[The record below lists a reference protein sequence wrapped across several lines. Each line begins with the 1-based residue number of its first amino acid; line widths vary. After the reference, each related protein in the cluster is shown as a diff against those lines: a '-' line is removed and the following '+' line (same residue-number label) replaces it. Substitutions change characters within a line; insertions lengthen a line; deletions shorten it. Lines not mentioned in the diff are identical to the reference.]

1 MRLFKKKEKK
11 IKPGNKKGCMT
22 KLMVVIL
29 FLAVFVVGLVNGVN
43 SISQLY
49 GSRIETVMEY
59 INAINEP
66 IDESE
71 VIFNPV
77 GAYTDFANE
86 ASTFGFNGYG
96 NLDNVLTLETSMT
109 YSDNIFGALISNH
122 IHKKTEL
129 LTLGE
134 FTISSQNTI
143 RAVYVYD
150 LGALSSALE
159 EAGDII
165 PDKMYI
171 TVNYEYTI
179 VDIGDGLKKITYT
192 IINQQL
198 NKLSI
203 SVSEDILNYM
213 DKVDEADV
221 QNPLDTYE
229 EVVFS
234 VINTIAIKTQ
244 SVLSLDTGTITYT
257 K

>member
-66 IDESE
+66 INESE

-179 VDIGDGLKKITYT
+179 VDTGDGLKKITYT

-203 SVSEDILNYM
+203 SVSEDILKYM